1 MRTLQATEIAP
12 TGLWMQDRTV
22 WPECRAGQ
30 VRHGGGEAVGRTITW
45 SVAMCKEDLTCD
57 SECVFWPVC
66 LPTCKIIAT
75 QIGHVQRLAKLLWC
89 VCVPLEWHT
98 PWVMSFVASQG
109 ASMSSFSKMIY
120 WALLSTSYRHSTEL
134 GGGREPRNTN
144 CVLLKATRVLTTSNM
159 QTVVLG
165 TRVHR
170 WINCLNLQESQN
182 PRHILE
188 GMEWP
193 QLIIST
199 TYSLGWI
206 STMWYSLCLKM
217 GTTHFNIYGI
227 IYQGTI
233 CLQEAHGVVPKPCI

>member
-120 WALLSTSYRHSTEL
+120 
-134 GGGREPRNTN
+134 
-144 CVLLKATRVLTTSNM
+144 
-159 QTVVLG
+159 
-165 TRVHR
+165 
-170 WINCLNLQESQN
+170 
-182 PRHILE
+182 
-188 GMEWP
+188 
-193 QLIIST
+193 
-199 TYSLGWI
+199 
-206 STMWYSLCLKM
+206 
-217 GTTHFNIYGI
+217 
-227 IYQGTI
+227 
-233 CLQEAHGVVPKPCI
+233 